1 MICLNNRKKGK
12 FICKIVIWELRY
24 QEEFMFHENI
34 WSRKRHN
41 WKCEM
46 GQQPGPGGFKQP
58 KSKHYQLTKA
68 GGNT

>member
-12 FICKIVIWELRY
+12 FICKIVVCEIKY
-24 QEEFMFHENI
+24 QEEFMFQ
-34 WSRKRHN
+34 RHN

-46 GQQPGPGGFKQP
+46 GQKPGPGGFKQP